1 MKRLAGIAFAVLAAA
16 LLFLAWAASSEALI
30 APRPLRQLW
39 DAANRSVGRPDP
51 HTGCFIKQVER
62 GATVFA
68 FTGPR
73 DCFHFGAPR
82 VFSGIYIDEFEGQ
95 SFLEGQ
101 QPPGPYRDQSVWIS
115 FDEKSD
121 KRAAPLLHGIAPT
134 HVWQIR
140 FIGRRT
146 DRPGRYGHMGMSNS
160 EVLVDR
166 VLEARL
172 LGTYQGYL
180 PPSVLIR
187 SN

>member
-1 MKRLAGIAFAVLAAA
+1 VKRTVGIALAILAAA

-39 DAANRSVGRPDP
+39 DAANRLIGRPDP
-51 HTGCFIKQVER
+51 HTACFTKKIEQ

-68 FTGPR
+68 FAGPR
-73 DCFHFGAPR
+73 DCYHFGPPR

-101 QPPGPYRDQSVWIS
+101 HPPGPYRDQSVWIS

-121 KRAAPLLHGIAPT
+121 KSVAPLLHSMTPT
-134 HVWQIR
+134 RIWRIR
-140 FIGRRT
+140 FVGRKT
-146 DRPGRYGHMGMSNS
+146 DRAGTYGHLGMSNS

-172 LGTYQGYL
+172 LGAYQGYL

-187 SN
+187 SD